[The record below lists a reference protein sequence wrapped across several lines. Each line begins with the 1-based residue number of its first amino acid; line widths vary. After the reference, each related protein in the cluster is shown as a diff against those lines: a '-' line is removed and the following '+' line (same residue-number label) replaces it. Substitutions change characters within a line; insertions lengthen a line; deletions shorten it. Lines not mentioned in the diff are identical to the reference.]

1 MGKHAGHHQ
10 APDRTQP
17 NKASSQ
23 TSSSSSSTSSLLA
36 KSLLC
41 PGGARRSST
50 VVTPQPAKPSAS
62 ASESQNSVT
71 TTPIQPQAH
80 DPKPARARVPA
91 VTSKAMT
98 TAPEKDKSRPHRRKY
113 PTKVFF

>member
-36 KSLLC
+36 KALLF
-41 PGGARRSST
+41 PGRARRSST
-50 VVTPQPAKPSAS
+50 VVTPHPAKPSAS

-80 DPKPARARVPA
+80 DPKQAGPRAPA
-91 VTSKAMT
+91 VARKEMT
-98 TAPEKDKSRPHRRKY
+98 TTPAKG
-113 PTKVFF
+113 